1 MKLTK
6 NKNWKN
12 SRIISQRLVTLPTK
26 CFLLKV
32 SQEIY
37 CWQCYSI
44 QCDQMVEYKVA
55 QLTQMLQENVET
67 TVFTLKV
74 MLLKKPKQF

>member
-1 MKLTK
+1 
-6 NKNWKN
+6 
-12 SRIISQRLVTLPTK
+12 
-26 CFLLKV
+26 
-32 SQEIY
+32 
-37 CWQCYSI
+37 
-44 QCDQMVEYKVA
+44 MVEYKVA